1 MQEDPARSLIMFLR
15 IEMAMFI
22 KKTKPEIFSKT
33 KAATT
38 GANLHNLQPTTGCP
52 APWTSVTVAP
62 AKQKI
67 TTR

>member
-1 MQEDPARSLIMFLR
+1 
-15 IEMAMFI
+15 MAMFI